1 VENIVRQAADP
12 VAAIRTR
19 RLLALGTRHF
29 VEQVLRVES
38 QMLQKGKK
46 RDSENLRNLE
56 WG

>member
-1 VENIVRQAADP
+1 MENIVRQAADP